1 MTHSQETIEKVRQF
15 RPLADLVP
23 AHWQEDFY
31 DANDGLPLHV
41 WRTGGNKPPL
51 LLLHGI
57 QVNGL
62 CWLRTAQAL
71 ENEYDVIMPDFRGHG
86 KSGRIDPVKGIS
98 VELLMQ
104 DILALIEVL
113 NLKNLHVIG
122 HSMGAD
128 IAGRLAAQYPVKAV
142 VLVDPALQP
151 FMGGM
156 PLDWDNMPPWMQG
169 LFDTLRA
176 LKTMTHE
183 ERMTSGLA
191 MLPPGTPLMSEA
203 DYVSIIEGQAE
214 FDLAVY
220 RFVMQMPALYTE
232 PDTIAKIVCPI
243 LLLTANSP
251 MMHGTEAPIGLT
263 TFKNHWQNGQHIAVA
278 NSGHFI
284 MADQFEQF
292 ITVVREFLP
301 G

>member
-1 MTHSQETIEKVRQF
+1 MTYSPEIIEQVRNFRALSQLI
-15 RPLADLVP
+15 P
-23 AHWQEDFY
+23 AHWQTDFY

-41 WRTGGNKPPL
+41 TRTGGNKPPL

-86 KSGRIDPVKGIS
+86 KSARIDPVKGIS
-98 VELLMQ
+98 AELLVQ
-104 DILALIEVL
+104 DILALIDAF
-113 NLKNLHVIG
+113 NIKNPVVIG

-128 IAGRLAAQYPVKAV
+128 IAGRLAAQHPLKAV

-156 PLDWDNMPPWMQG
+156 PLDLDNPPPWMQG
-169 LFDTLRA
+169 LFDMLRA
-176 LKTMTHE
+176 LKTMSHE
-183 ERMTSGLA
+183 EKMLSGLE
-191 MLPPGTPLMSEA
+191 MLPPGTPLMSAA
-203 DYVSIIEGQAE
+203 DYVGIIEGQAE

-220 RFVMQMPALYTE
+220 RFAMQMPALFTE
-232 PDTIAKIVCPI
+232 PEVIAKIACPI

-251 MMHGTEAPIGLT
+251 MLGAQIPIGLT
-263 TFKNHWQNGQHIAVA
+263 AFKNHWQNGQHIPVE

-284 MADQFEQF
+284 MADQFDAF
-292 ITVVREFLP
+292 IAHVRAFLK
-301 G
+301 